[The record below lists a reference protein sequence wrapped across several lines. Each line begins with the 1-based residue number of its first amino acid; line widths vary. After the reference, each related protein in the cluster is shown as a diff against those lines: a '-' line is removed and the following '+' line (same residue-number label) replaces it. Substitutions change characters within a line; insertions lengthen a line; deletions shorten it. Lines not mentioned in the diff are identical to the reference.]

1 MNVNTHIVEQ
11 IIEDFEY
18 MTIIL
23 EMDEMAVQKQLC
35 RDWSMSPMEMNDIV
49 MKYKKRVDDIDI
61 TGDLGD
67 II

>member
-1 MNVNTHIVEQ
+1 MNVNTHILEQ

>member
-1 MNVNTHIVEQ
+1 MNVNKHIIEQ
-11 IIEDFEY
+11 IIEDFEH
-18 MTIIL
+18 MTIVL